1 MQENYFE
8 LNKQDQKAILKSAS
22 MQLNKT
28 EHVLEKDIWVCWAL
42 EKLFSMPE
50 AHPMAFKGGTSLSKV
65 YNIINR
71 FSEDIDITLDYRHF
85 DKTFDPFGKNVSNN
99 QMRKFSDLLK
109 SHVKEYC
116 YNTIVPYF
124 KNELKSLPN
133 SHQYEVKVDDTGEQV
148 WISYQSVTAQENKY
162 LKPEI
167 LIEFGGR
174 NVIDPNEKHYIEPD
188 VAAITQGVIYP
199 KTEAIILS
207 PARTFWEKATLIHVE
222 CNRNTFKQN
231 SERLSRHWYDLAKL
245 AAHAWGQ
252 SAINNRVLLAD
263 VIQHKKAFFNTSYA
277 NYDAC
282 LIGKFQLI
290 PDEQSLYELYKDYQ
304 QMVVAG
310 MIYEEIDF
318 GEIFDSIFE
327 IEKLINASSL

>member
-1 MQENYFE
+1 
-8 LNKQDQKAILKSAS
+8 
-22 MQLNKT
+22 
-28 EHVLEKDIWVCWAL
+28 
-42 EKLFSMPE
+42 
-50 AHPMAFKGGTSLSKV
+50 
-65 YNIINR
+65 
-71 FSEDIDITLDYRHF
+71 
-85 DKTFDPFGKNVSNN
+85 
-99 QMRKFSDLLK
+99 
-109 SHVKEYC
+109 
-116 YNTIVPYF
+116 
-124 KNELKSLPN
+124 
-133 SHQYEVKVDDTGEQV
+133 
-148 WISYQSVTAQENKY
+148 ENKY

-207 PARTFWEKATLIHVE
+207 PVRTFWEKATLIHVE

-245 AAHAWGQ
+245 AAHSWGKL
-252 SAINNRVLLAD
+252 ALNDRDLLAD
-263 VIQHKKAFFNTSYA
+263 VVQHKKAFFNTSYA

-290 PDEQSLYELYKDYQ
+290 PDELSVYELYKDYQ
-304 QMVVAG
+304 QMVGAG
-310 MIYEEIDF
+310 MIYEEMDF

-327 IEKLINASSL
+327 IEELINASSL

>member
-8 LNKQDQKAILKSAS
+8 LNKQDQKTILKSAS
-22 MQLNKT
+22 IQLNKT

-42 EKLFSMPE
+42 EKLFNMPD

-85 DKTFDPFGKNVSNN
+85 NKIFDPFGENVSNN

-109 SHVKEYC
+109 SHVKEYS
-116 YNTIVPYF
+116 YNTVVPYF

-133 SHQYEVKVDDTGEQV
+133 SHQYEVKADETGEQV

-174 NVIDPNEKHYIEPD
+174 NVIDP
-188 VAAITQGVIYP
+188 
-199 KTEAIILS
+199 
-207 PARTFWEKATLIHVE
+207 
-222 CNRNTFKQN
+222 
-231 SERLSRHWYDLAKL
+231 
-245 AAHAWGQ
+245 
-252 SAINNRVLLAD
+252 
-263 VIQHKKAFFNTSYA
+263 
-277 NYDAC
+277 
-282 LIGKFQLI
+282 
-290 PDEQSLYELYKDYQ
+290 
-304 QMVVAG
+304 
-310 MIYEEIDF
+310 
-318 GEIFDSIFE
+318 
-327 IEKLINASSL
+327 